1 MRNCAGY
8 LPLLLLF
15 SSACAHAPR
24 DEQAVPA
31 PLRPGDARRALV
43 GTWQLSVEADTMRG
57 LRDTST
63 GIQMDTL
70 TWKVGT
76 FRITDTLL
84 ARSRQEVRAVL
95 TPGFDELVPLA
106 AGSWALNGPP
116 PVALGGTAI
125 ALNHRKRIWEIDL
138 SPNLFDVSLS
148 LNGQLWGDSLV
159 GTWSQRV
166 MGALARSGRF
176 VMRRTSKSR

>member
-1 MRNCAGY
+1 MRNCAGF

-15 SSACAHAPR
+15 SSGCAHPPR

-31 PLRPGDARRALV
+31 PLKPRDSRRALV

-57 LRDTST
+57 ARDTST
-63 GIQMDTL
+63 AIQTDRL
-70 TWKVGT
+70 TWKIGT
-76 FRITDTLL
+76 FRITDTLIT
-84 ARSRQEVRAVL
+84 RSRQEIRAVL

-106 AGSWALNGPP
+106 GGSWALNGPP

-148 LNGQLWGDSLV
+148 LNGELWGDSLV
-159 GTWSQRV
+159 GTWSQYV
-166 MGALARSGRF
+166 MGSLARSGRF
-176 VMRRTSKSR
+176 VMRRTSDSR